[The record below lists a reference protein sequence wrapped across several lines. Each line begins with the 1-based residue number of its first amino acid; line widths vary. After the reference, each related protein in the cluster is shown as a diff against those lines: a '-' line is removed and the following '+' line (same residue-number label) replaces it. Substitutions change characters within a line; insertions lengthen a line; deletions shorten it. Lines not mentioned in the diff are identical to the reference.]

1 MFTAFIRKIFLTL
14 VTLIFL
20 SIISFHILLRDPLNH
35 LTELNWF
42 EAYFHYLKGLLSGD
56 FGISF
61 SNGEPLKT
69 QILQVF
75 PATITLCLSA
85 LTLSLIIGIPLGF
98 FSATQQKNMLGKTL
112 NILGSLS
119 LAVPVFWLALV
130 LMYYASLNQW
140 EIAAI
145 GEMHS
150 IYPKETVT
158 GFLLFDIWLSDSPYR
173 LKMLQSALHHL
184 ALPALILAIPATLEM
199 MHLTQ
204 ARASYV
210 MKQNYIKVARTRG
223 WTPLRIWTNHII
235 RNTLPSLLPMIA
247 RTFILIF
254 AFGMLIETIFS
265 WGGIGRWMI
274 NALAIQDYNAISAGV
289 VAIGVFVLL
298 VDMLTAFIRV
308 ILDPSEKKDWYGTH

>member
-1 MFTAFIRKIFLTL
+1 MLIVFLRKILLTL
-14 VTLIFL
+14 ITLVFL
-20 SIISFHILLRDPLNH
+20 SLISFHILQRDPLNY
-35 LTELNWF
+35 LSGLNWL
-42 EAYFHYLKGLLSGD
+42 EGYLNYLKSLLTGD

-61 SNGEPLKT
+61 SNGEPLT
-69 QILQVF
+69 AQILQVF

-85 LTLSLIIGIPLGF
+85 LIVSLIIGVPLGF
-98 FSATQQKNMLGKTL
+98 FAATQQKKMIGRVL

-140 EIAAI
+140 EISTI

-150 IYPKETVT
+150 IYPRQSVS
-158 GFLLFDIWLSDSPYR
+158 GFLLLDIWLSDTPYK

-184 ALPALILAIPATLEM
+184 ALPTFVLAVPATLEIM
-199 MHLTQ
+199 YITQ
-204 ARASYV
+204 ARATYV
-210 MKQNYIKVARTRG
+210 MKQNYIKIARTRG
-223 WTPLRIWTNHII
+223 WTPFRIWRTHII
-235 RNTLPSLLPMIA
+235 RNTLPTLLPLIA

-254 AFGMLIETIFS
+254 AFGMLIENIFS
-265 WGGIGRWMI
+265 WGGIGRWLI

-298 VDMLTAFIRV
+298 VDMITGFIRV
-308 ILDPSEKKDWYGTH
+308 ILDPSDKKDWYGSY

>member
-1 MFTAFIRKIFLTL
+1 MLTALIRKMFLTFI
-14 VTLIFL
+14 TLIVL
-20 SIISFHILLRDPLNH
+20 SIISFHILLRDPLNR
-35 LTELNWF
+35 LTDMNWF
-42 EAYFHYLKGLLSGD
+42 EAYFNYLKGLLAGD

-61 SNGEPLKT
+61 SNGEPLT
-69 QILQVF
+69 AQILQVF

-85 LTLSLIIGIPLGF
+85 LLLSLILGVPLGF
-98 FSATQQKNMLGKTL
+98 FSATQKSNMLGKAL
-112 NILGSLS
+112 NMLGSLS

-130 LMYYASLNQW
+130 LMYYASLHQW

-150 IYPKETVT
+150 IYPKESIT
-158 GFLLFDIWLSDSPYR
+158 GFLLLDIWLSDSPYK
-173 LKMLQSALHHL
+173 LKMIQSALHHL
-184 ALPALILAIPATLEM
+184 ALPTLILAVPATLEI
-199 MHLTQ
+199 MHVTQ

-210 MKQNYIKVARTRG
+210 MKQNYIKVAKTRG
-223 WTPLRIWTNHII
+223 WTPFRIWTTHIL

-265 WGGIGRWMI
+265 WGGIGRWLI

-289 VAIGVFVLL
+289 VAIGVFVLS
-298 VDMLTAFIRV
+298 VDMITGFIRV
-308 ILDPSEKKDWYGTH
+308 ILDPSEKKDWYGAH